1 MIEAAPFE
9 SEDVG
14 QSDGSLKV
22 LEKDDILNPTADT
35 TGVDI
40 KEEPKKGGGAKP
52 RPVFRPPVRYPMS
65 PGRNSASSKSWQTGL
80 LVLPFLL
87 FFAAM

>member
-22 LEKDDILNPTADT
+22 LEKDDMLNPTADT
-35 TGVDI
+35 IGVDI
-40 KEEPKKGGGAKP
+40 EESKKGGGAKP

-65 PGRNSASSKSWQTGL
+65 PSRNAASSKSWQTGL